1 MTRTIDVA
9 TAQYPIDALRDFDEF
24 RAKAERWVQNA
35 VNHGADLLVL
45 PEYGGMELASLLP
58 PDVRDDLHAQLDAL
72 QALRDAAIAT
82 WRALV
87 ERHGVTLLAPSM
99 PWRVA
104 PGRYVNRAWLLAPGH
119 ADFQDKQIMTRFER
133 GPWGISPG
141 DPDTD
146 GALKVFDTPVGRLG
160 VLICYDSEF
169 PLLARSLVEAGAE
182 LLLVPSCTD
191 TEAGYHRV
199 RWCAQ
204 ARAIE
209 QQVAVIH
216 SPTNGEALWSPA
228 VDVNVGRAAV
238 YTPCDQGFPPDGVLT
253 RAHDDTP
260 GWQFAR
266 LDLDAIAAL
275 RESGQVD
282 NHNDWRHQRQRLQPA
297 RVSLRQALAGTARQ
311 E

>member
-1 MTRTIDVA
+1 MNRLCRVA
-9 TAQYPIDALRDFDEF
+9 TAQYPIEAFRDMGEF
-24 RAKAERWVQNA
+24 HAKAERWVQNA
-35 VNHGADLLVL
+35 VNHGAELLVL

-58 PDVRDDLHAQLDAL
+58 APVRDDLLAQREAL
-72 QALRDAAIAT
+72 QALREEALAT

-99 PWRVA
+99 PWRIA
-104 PGRYVNRAWLLAPGH
+104 PERYVNRAWLLTPGH
-119 ADFQDKQIMTRFER
+119 ADFQDKQLMTRFER
-133 GPWGISPG
+133 GPWGITPG
-141 DPDTD
+141 DPDH
-146 GALKVFDTPVGRLG
+146 GGGLKVFDTPAGRLG

-169 PLLARSLVEAGAE
+169 PLLARRLVEAGAE

-216 SPTNGEALWSPA
+216 SPTSGEALWSPA
-228 VDVNVGRAAV
+228 VDINIGRAAV
-238 YTPCDQGFPPDGVLT
+238 YTPCDHGFPPDGVLT

-260 GWQFAR
+260 GWQFAH

-275 RESGQVD
+275 RETGQVD
-282 NHNDWRHQRQRLQPA
+282 NHADWQRQMTRLETPIETV
-297 RVSLRQALAGTARQ
+297 RLR
-311 E
+311 